1 MTKKQEFGDIIK
13 VLREEHEISQ
23 RQFAMKLD
31 ITPTYLS
38 KIERGEFPP
47 PSEEV
52 IKRMAELLDYN
63 SDELLAHANKV
74 DSELLAI
81 IQNSPQKYA
90 GLLRKWAQK
99 DEG

>member
-1 MTKKQEFGDIIK
+1 MINKQEFGDIIK
-13 VLREEHEISQ
+13 ELREEQGISQ
-23 RQFAMKLD
+23 RQFAIKLN

-52 IKRMAELLDYN
+52 IKKMADLLNYDIN
-63 SDELLAHANKV
+63 DLLAYADKV

-81 IQNSPQKYA
+81 IQSSPQKYA
-90 GLLRKWAQK
+90 GLLRKWAKK
-99 DEG
+99 DGG